1 MKPQSINIKCIISI
15 IIGTLFISIAT
26 NGILLPNHLLS
37 GGVNGLSMLI
47 HFIFGFKISILVIL
61 INIPIF
67 ILGLIFLN
75 KAYLAYSLFGMLM
88 LSFWLEV
95 TSSVYIPT
103 DNPLSILVVA
113 GVLHGIGTGIIFTAN
128 GSTGGTDI
136 IAKIIHNYF
145 SINMATVTL
154 AINVVIIGLSIYFFD
169 INIAV
174 LTISTM
180 FVSSQVVNF
189 VVDGINRKR
198 TIYIITS
205 EKNYEKLSH
214 LILEELHR
222 GVTVIPAIG
231 AYTESTKY
239 ILFTTISVRE
249 VAKIKQLV
257 LNTDPKAFMTVTETS
272 QVIGNGRGF
281 MHLEVPSTSES
292 NSIDSYTKIKNGHA

>member
-1 MKPQSINIKCIISI
+1 MKSKSINIQCIISI
-15 IIGTLFISIAT
+15 IIGTLLIAIAT
-26 NGILLPNHLLS
+26 NGVLIPNRLLS
-37 GGVNGLSMLI
+37 GGVNGISMLI
-47 HFIFGFKISILVIL
+47 HFIVGAKVSMLVIF

-67 ILGLIFLN
+67 ILGLIFL
-75 KAYLAYSLFGMLM
+75 KKTYLAYSLFGMLV

-103 DNPLSILVVA
+103 DNILSILVVA
-113 GVLHGIGTGIIFTAN
+113 GLLHGLGTGIIFRAN

-136 IAKIIHNYF
+136 IAKIVNKYF

-154 AINVVIIGLSIYFFD
+154 TLNAVIIGLSIYFFD

-198 TIYIITS
+198 TLYIIS
-205 EKNYEKLSH
+205 DEKHHELLSQS
-214 LILEELHR
+214 ILKELHR
-222 GVTVIPAIG
+222 GVTIIPAIG
-231 AYTESTKY
+231 AYTDSTKY

-249 VAKIKQLV
+249 VAKVKQIV
-257 LNTDPKAFMTVTETS
+257 LSLDPKAFMTVTETS

-281 MHLEVPSTSES
+281 IHV
-292 NSIDSYTKIKNGHA
+292 NHNGNASIS